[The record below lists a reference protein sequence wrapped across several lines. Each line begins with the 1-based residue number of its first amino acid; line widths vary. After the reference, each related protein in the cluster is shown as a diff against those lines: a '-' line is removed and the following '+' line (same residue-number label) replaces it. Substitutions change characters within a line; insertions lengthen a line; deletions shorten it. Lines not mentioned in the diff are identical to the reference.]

1 MTRQDFK
8 NKTLIFSLKIVSDK
22 IKIPTSLSRFWN
34 HQTWTRVNIN
44 PQTSMSQNHHEV
56 RSFKMY
62 YHQVFIDLVSA
73 SQRLKQG
80 PNTSAKSRFAVT
92 RHPLLNPHL
101 QRLQHVSSKAWRT
114 VSSQES
120 LIHSWKEKNRF
131 QTQNDCST
139 VTKWS
144 QWHQLCWICQLLS
157 STLQFVTTLNYC
169 PNGLGVVIATTSRS
183 FTLTP
188 NQSQETTA
196 TPWAWFCWSFFYIK
210 STFTVN
216 WPYRNTFLLN
226 QSDWATPSWKWS
238 LNMSL
243 ILEFCF
249 FIYPSGNVPNRFF

>member
-1 MTRQDFK
+1 
-8 NKTLIFSLKIVSDK
+8 
-22 IKIPTSLSRFWN
+22 
-34 HQTWTRVNIN
+34 
-44 PQTSMSQNHHEV
+44 
-56 RSFKMY
+56 MY

-101 QRLQHVSSKAWRT
+101 QRLQHVSSKAS
-114 VSSQES
+114 VSLE
-120 LIHSWKEKNRF
+120 NRLLSGITDPLLKGKKQC

-157 STLQFVTTLNYC
+157 STRQFDTTLNYC
-169 PNGLGVVIATTSRS
+169 PNGLGVVIATTSWL

-188 NQSQETTA
+188 NQSQEMTA

-226 QSDWATPSWKWS
+226 QSDWVTPSWKWS

-243 ILEFCF
+243 NLEFCF